1 MLPYLAGKAFRSVL
15 TVFAVLVITF
25 VASRISGNPFQFLYD
40 DGLTT
45 EEQAALDHE
54 FGLDRPWPA
63 QFASYLGQIARGNFG
78 RSISQRRPV
87 VDLYAEAIGP
97 TLRLAALAF
106 TATIVVGLPLGLTA
120 ALARHSPLGIAAMGM
135 AFVGYA
141 VPHFLLAII
150 FILIFSFYL
159 NWLPSIGSE
168 TWWHYIMPTITLSAG
183 LIAAVARY
191 LRGEMLGVLTQDF
204 VRTARAKGLPES
216 MVIGKHA
223 IRNALIPVIT
233 VLGLKFNG
241 LISGSLIVETVFSFQ
256 GIGQVFIGSVQLR
269 DYPVLQFGVIA
280 FALTVVT
287 INFLVD
293 ALYAVVDPR
302 VRRSG

>member
-1 MLPYLAGKAFRSVL
+1 MLSYLAGKAFRSVL
-15 TVFAVLVITF
+15 TVLAVLVITF
-25 VASRISGNPFQFLYD
+25 VAARISGNPFQFLYD
-40 DGLTT
+40 DGLTA
-45 EEQAALDHE
+45 EEQAALDQE

-63 QFASYLGQIARGNFG
+63 QFASYVGQIARGNFG

-87 VDLYAEAIGP
+87 VHLYAEAIGP
-97 TLRLAALAF
+97 TLRLAALSF
-106 TATIVVGLPLGLTA
+106 LATIVVGLPLGLTA
-120 ALARHSPLGIAAMGM
+120 ALARHSPLGVGAMAIA
-135 AFVGYA
+135 FIGYA
-141 VPHFLLAII
+141 VPHFLLAILM
-150 FILIFSFYL
+150 ILIFSFYL

-168 TWWHYIMPTITLSAG
+168 TWWHYIMPTVTLSAG
-183 LIAAVARY
+183 LIAAIARY

-223 IRNALIPVIT
+223 VRNALIPVIT

-241 LISGSLIVETVFSFQ
+241 LVSGSLIVETVFSFQ
-256 GIGQVFIGSVQLR
+256 GIGQIFIGSVQLR

-280 FALTVVT
+280 FALTVV
-287 INFLVD
+287 IVNFLVD